1 MIRFK
6 LKEEWGGTAILTA
19 LGFLL
24 FSIPLISGS
33 LGLAQAASIDARV
46 KADKVSREYC
56 SLAVVEF
63 FDYLMADTT
72 RFKAWMVEHD
82 PTDSGTATGTLDLSN
97 VDCGFS
103 VDTDTP
109 AVGGDPVGGAVGTV
123 PFLGIFQQRKFQ
135 TFKIVD
141 EPNPNAGD
149 PVLYT
154 IKIVNRVAQP
164 VSLTDIR
171 DTLPDGFTYACDGP
185 ANMITLPGETA
196 KKITPTVD
204 CPSGTGVTW
213 SSPASGLL

>member
-1 MIRFK
+1 M
-6 LKEEWGGTAILTA
+6 
-19 LGFLL
+19 
-24 FSIPLISGS
+24 S
-33 LGLAQAASIDARV
+33 
-46 KADKVSREYC
+46 KVPV
-56 SLAVVEF
+56 AVPESV
-63 FDYLMADTT
+63 
-72 RFKAWMVEHD
+72 
-82 PTDSGTATGTLDLSN
+82 GSN

-171 DTLPDGFTYACDGP
+171 DTLP
-185 ANMITLPGETA
+185 PGEWVTLTFTA
-196 KKITPTVD
+196 VTRDSYGNPAPEGLYCNEVQVVPGGAGWFETPRLPLAYCTA
-204 CPSGTGVTW
+204 CWQTP
-213 SSPASGLL
+213 